1 MRGRRQ
7 CADPAVAYQ
16 LFCRSGISSPRLPE
30 LGSFSHQPIHTGM
43 SHVSVEDFLRY
54 ASKRQNERLTT
65 AGGRAWF
72 TVRVL
77 PRGIEITP
85 ESSRKPR
92 LVQRDKIRAVLDQ
105 YQESRN
111 LQPGQYQSISFDA
124 SYVLGILARYL
135 KDESPAETER

>member
-1 MRGRRQ
+1 MM
-7 CADPAVAYQ
+7 
-16 LFCRSGISSPRLPE
+16 
-30 LGSFSHQPIHTGM
+30 SF
-43 SHVSVEDFLRY
+43 VSVDDLLRY
-54 ASKRQNERLTT
+54 ASDLQNERLTT
-65 AGGRAWF
+65 AGGRASF

-111 LQPGQYQSISFDA
+111 LQPGQYQAISFDA

-135 KDESPAETER
+135 KEERPASPGR

>member
-1 MRGRRQ
+1 
-7 CADPAVAYQ
+7 
-16 LFCRSGISSPRLPE
+16 
-30 LGSFSHQPIHTGM
+30 M
-43 SHVSVEDFLRY
+43 SHVSVADFLRY
-54 ASKRQNERLTT
+54 ASKRQSERLTT
-65 AGGRAWF
+65 AGGRASF

-77 PRGIEITP
+77 PHGIEITP

-135 KDESPAETER
+135 KDQSPAETER

>member
-1 MRGRRQ
+1 
-7 CADPAVAYQ
+7 
-16 LFCRSGISSPRLPE
+16 
-30 LGSFSHQPIHTGM
+30 M